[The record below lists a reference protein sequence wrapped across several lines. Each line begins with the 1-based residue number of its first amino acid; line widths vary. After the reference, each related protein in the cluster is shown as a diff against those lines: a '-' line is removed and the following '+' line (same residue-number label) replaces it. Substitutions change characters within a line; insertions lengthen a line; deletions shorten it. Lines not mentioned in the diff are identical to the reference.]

1 MCPSGDRTSTKEDNQ
16 ATFSMTNMVPQS
28 PNNNR
33 KTWEKLETYC
43 RRLVRRGS
51 ELYIIAGPAGRG
63 GRGEKGYKTFIKAR
77 QGKILV
83 PSKTWKVMLVLPEGV
98 TNPKQVTTEAR
109 VIAVIVPNIEEP

>member
-1 MCPSGDRTSTKEDNQ
+1 
-16 ATFSMTNMVPQS
+16 S

-43 RRLVRRGS
+43 RRLVRRSS

-83 PSKTWKVMLVLPEGV
+83 PGKTWKVVLVLPEGV
-98 TNPKQVTTEAR
+98 TDAAKVTTEAR
-109 VIAVIVPNIEEP
+109 VIAVIVPNIEEPDPDWRTYRVSVTDVEELTGYTFFSN